1 MINMLQRTPQG
12 TKIVYDNH
20 EEIIDM
26 DVLKLIDSWC
36 ILKGST
42 YEGRK
47 KAACALLHI
56 RQKPPILI
64 AIQQRDVIFPLQDVK
79 HPSCTWINYRSIL
92 EYKRTK
98 TGFMITFCNDQTYEF
113 SLDFRTLQRELCL
126 CDQLLKI
133 MYHHR

>member
-12 TKIVYDNH
+12 TKIVYDTH
-20 EEIIDM
+20 EKVVDM
-26 DVLKLIDSWC
+26 DILKLINSWC

-47 KAACALLHI
+47 QAACALLNI
-56 RQKPPILI
+56 RQKPPVLI
-64 AIQQRDVIFPLQDVK
+64 AIQQRDIIFPLQDVK

-98 TGFMITFCNDQTYEF
+98 SGFVITFFNDQMYEF
-113 SLDFRTLQRELCL
+113 LLDVRTLQRELYL

-133 MYHHR
+133 MLDHR